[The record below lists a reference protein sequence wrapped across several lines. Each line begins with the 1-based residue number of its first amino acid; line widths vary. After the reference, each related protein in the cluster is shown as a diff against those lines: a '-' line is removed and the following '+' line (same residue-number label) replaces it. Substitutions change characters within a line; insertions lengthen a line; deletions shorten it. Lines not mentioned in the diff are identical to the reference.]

1 MRLCKWP
8 HISVSV
14 STLGYLLVCGYW
26 RSKGKVVNFIAFL
39 KMMSHVIFAALIDS
53 SHVSE
58 AFICQL
64 YFVMILTHE
73 GAVRGK
79 FRPLC
84 LP

>member
-1 MRLCKWP
+1 
-8 HISVSV
+8 
-14 STLGYLLVCGYW
+14 
-26 RSKGKVVNFIAFL
+26 
-39 KMMSHVIFAALIDS
+39 MSHVIFTALIDS
-53 SHVSE
+53 SHAIE

-64 YFVMILTHE
+64 YFVVILPHE